1 MLKNVYFLGMLYIIL
16 WVFGYVKSIA
26 GIKIEI
32 RATKVASD
40 AEATWRLQF
49 QNIRMIFI
57 A

>member
-32 RATKVASD
+32 RATKAASD